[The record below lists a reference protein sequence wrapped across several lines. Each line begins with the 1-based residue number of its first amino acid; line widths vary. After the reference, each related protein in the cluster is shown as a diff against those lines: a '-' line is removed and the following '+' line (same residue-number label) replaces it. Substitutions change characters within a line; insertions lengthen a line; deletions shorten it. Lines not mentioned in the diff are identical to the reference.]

1 MVLFATFSFMFALCR
16 LSTIKMHTNS
26 LVIFVL
32 LNAYTHLQI
41 LLCYD
46 KYLHPNMRQHFVN
59 LPFLFIYFHL
69 LFLLFSAI
77 YINKLAHS
85 LVMAVWNTIP
95 CFYFSNVNNIS
106 RIRIHVF
113 IHLYYTLYII
123 HLFPLRLTD
132 LHELNFLL
140 IPQGFSAYDARGIM
154 HVQRFT

>member
-26 LVIFVL
+26 QVIFVL

-59 LPFLFIYFHL
+59 LPFLFFYFHL

-95 CFYFSNVNNIS
+95 CFYFSNVSNIS
-106 RIRIHVF
+106 RIRIHVGK
-113 IHLYYTLYII
+113 